1 MAQTSDMMREIR
13 ALTIEERIELA
24 EAIWDSVE
32 EDGESDDGLL
42 TDAQKREI
50 ERRLAAYEADP
61 DDVIPWETVKR
72 RLRARAKAER

>member
-1 MAQTSDMMREIR
+1 MTRLSADEN
-13 ALTIEERIELA
+13 
-24 EAIWDSVE
+24 
-32 EDGESDDGLL
+32 GESDGL

-72 RLRARAKAER
+72 DLDRRLAAYEASGYKGDSWENVVERIRAKS

>member
-1 MAQTSDMMREIR
+1 MTQTSDMMREIR

-32 EDGESDDGLL
+32 EDGEVDDGL